1 MSGGYALEAAGLGNG
16 SGYASPLRDLRG
28 LGTHKSTS
36 DFGSMYYSNGM
47 GQYIRKHIS
56 PKLAKL

>member
-16 SGYASPLRDLRG
+16 SGYASTLRG
-28 LGTHKSTS
+28 LGTHKSTY